1 MTVEEVIEQYK
12 IPKKILDEYHS
23 FGLCDAVREVM
34 GDWKYGDED
43 LERLSMIMS
52 LHDIGF
58 STEEVETYMK
68 LLIRGTKTEPERMR
82 MLNKKRASILDDI
95 HFREKQVER
104 MDYLRYEMQGS
115 MKKRNAKME

>member
-1 MTVEEVIEQYK
+1 MTVEEVIKQYK
-12 IPKKILDEYHS
+12 IPRKILDEYQS

-34 GDWKYGDED
+34 GDWKYNDED

-68 LLIRGTKTEPERMR
+68 LLVAGVNTESERMR
-82 MLNKKRASILDDI
+82 MLNKKRASVLDDI
-95 HFREKQVER
+95 HFREKQIER
-104 MDYLRYEMQGS
+104 MDYLRYEMR
-115 MKKRNAKME
+115 RNIK

>member
-1 MTVEEVIEQYK
+1 MTVEEVIKQYK
-12 IPKKILDEYHS
+12 IPRKILDEYQS

-34 GDWKYGDED
+34 GDWKYNDED

-68 LLIRGTKTEPERMR
+68 LLVAGVNTESERMR
-82 MLNKKRASILDDI
+82 MLNKKRASVLDDI
-95 HFREKQVER
+95 HFREKQIER
-104 MDYLRYEMQGS
+104 MDYLRYEMRRN
-115 MKKRNAKME
+115 MKDSNARNA

>member
-1 MTVEEVIEQYK
+1 MTVEEVIKQYK
-12 IPKKILDEYHS
+12 IPKKILDEYQS

-34 GDWKYGDED
+34 GDWKYNDED

-68 LLIRGTKTEPERMR
+68 LLVAGVDTESERMR

-95 HFREKQVER
+95 HFREKQIER
-104 MDYLRYEMQGS
+104 MDYLRYEMRRN
-115 MKKRNAKME
+115 MKKSNARNA